1 MFILIC
7 NFGFSQKSKI
17 AIADSL
23 ITILKSD
30 TLYLNQVV
38 RLPTIFSENNNSIV
52 NLNGI
57 SILPDSTHFL
67 NISAVAFKRK
77 PYFKLPNDSRKY
89 YILVKEVAKPEV
101 VVKFSS
107 DTLNLKIVFKEL
119 QDHTFKFRVG
129 EYQLDIRNIKRLK
142 IAYPEHRKKFVVKNI
157 LNKIP
162 YKKSIFDYKIPYVN
176 HSKSKMIKLKI
187 SGLQALDL
195 YRTKRHTY
203 KWRYKIVMVY
213 NEVTG
218 LWEQKNE

>member
-1 MFILIC
+1 MKNTNELMKDEKNRFLLVFILIC

-23 ITILKSD
+23 IPLLKSD

-38 RLPTIFSENNNSIV
+38 YVPTVFSENKNTLVRFYGMKIY
-52 NLNGI
+52 
-57 SILPDSTHFL
+57 PDSMYFL
-67 NISAVAFKRK
+67 SISAVAFKKK

-142 IAYPEHRKKFVVKNI
+142 IAYPEYRKKFVVKNI

-176 HSKSKMIKLKI
+176 HSKSKII
-187 SGLQALDL
+187 
-195 YRTKRHTY
+195 
-203 KWRYKIVMVY
+203 
-213 NEVTG
+213 
-218 LWEQKNE
+218 